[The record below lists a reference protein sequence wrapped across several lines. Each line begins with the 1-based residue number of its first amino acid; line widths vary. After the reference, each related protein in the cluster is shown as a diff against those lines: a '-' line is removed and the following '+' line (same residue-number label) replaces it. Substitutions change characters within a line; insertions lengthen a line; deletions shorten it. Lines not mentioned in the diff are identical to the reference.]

1 MKFSILRSGRTLEA
15 LSRCHRLFIVSNCQK
30 GYIELLLE
38 KGKLGGLIRDHAC
51 FGETGLCK
59 GETIRLV
66 MERNRITSAAYVG
79 DTQGDLE
86 AARLAGIPFVWAAY
100 GFGNPEAWEARL
112 EAFCQLTELF

>member
-1 MKFSILRSGRTLEA
+1 
-15 LSRCHRLFIVSNCQK
+15 
-30 GYIELLLE
+30 
-38 KGKLGGLIRDHAC
+38 
-51 FGETGLCK
+51 
-59 GETIRLV
+59 
-66 MERNRITSAAYVG
+66 MERNRIPSAAYVG